1 MTAEVAIRH
10 ITDALKMINIS
21 GPLKFFV
28 YVASTSVS
36 IIHVNFYKWKDVFD
50 WEIGSLGEAFLL
62 RLIEMEFC
70 PTCGNLL
77 RYGQSQFFCSTCP
90 YIARIER
97 QVEIKKKQLLVKKSI
112 DPVVKKDDIPKG
124 PETEAP
130 CPRCGHDKAYFKTM
144 QIRSADE
151 PESRFYRCVK
161 CEQTWREE

>member
-1 MTAEVAIRH
+1 
-10 ITDALKMINIS
+10 
-21 GPLKFFV
+21 
-28 YVASTSVS
+28 
-36 IIHVNFYKWKDVFD
+36 
-50 WEIGSLGEAFLL
+50 
-62 RLIEMEFC
+62 MEFC

-130 CPRCGHDKAYFKTM
+130 CPRCGGGRERRQTRDGEKDGFGEGGGGRAAA
-144 QIRSADE
+144 S
-151 PESRFYRCVK
+151 YRAPGG
-161 CEQTWREE
+161 ER

>member
-1 MTAEVAIRH
+1 MTAAVAIRH

-36 IIHVNFYKWKDVFD
+36 RIHPNHDNFFRQRHESPDDEYPQFHYH
-50 WEIGSLGEAFLL
+50 
-62 RLIEMEFC
+62 MEFC

-124 PETEAP
+124 PETEGILFAFRLMM
-130 CPRCGHDKAYFKTM
+130 C
-144 QIRSADE
+144 
-151 PESRFYRCVK
+151 
-161 CEQTWREE
+161 